1 MLDSVEF
8 IQIYPNHLS
17 LEFFDPAMIEQVI
30 QKAESKTED
39 DTVYCNVKVLHN
51 ILISE
56 LSNVQSSIM
65 VGNRPIILEVIF
77 IFSNRWFG
85 LWCLIPLSTIFQL
98 YGGGQ
103 FYW

>member
-1 MLDSVEF
+1 M
-8 IQIYPNHLS
+8 N
-17 LEFFDPAMIEQVI
+17 
-30 QKAESKTED
+30 
-39 DTVYCNVKVLHN
+39 
-51 ILISE
+51 E
-56 LSNVQSSIM
+56 LSNVQSNIM
-65 VGNRPIILEVIF
+65 VANKPRILEVIF